1 MGFFITCRER
11 SANLKSKWDWGLH
24 YRTGCDIMGYIHR
37 LNRTEMGLVI
47 LILQKKIHEN
57 SIYHASTYLLITSLR
72 LNNVTRRYPYFSKKT
87 YKIKIKKCHTIL
99 DYDTNTDI
107 SLEG

>member
-1 MGFFITCRER
+1 
-11 SANLKSKWDWGLH
+11 
-24 YRTGCDIMGYIHR
+24 MGYIHR

-72 LNNVTRRYPYFSKKT
+72 LNNVTRRYPYFSKKPT
-87 YKIKIKKCHTIL
+87 KSKLKNATLFLTMIL
-99 DYDTNTDI
+99 TQIYH
-107 SLEG
+107 